1 MKKFLIAGILITLA
15 VAGFLFIR
23 NHTYAITIT
32 QEELQQKLAASF
44 PIEKTYLGLLGIKLS
59 NPQLTLQNGTDRV
72 QFQSDISTNVSWNGQ
87 SVSGTAQL
95 SSALRYDPTLAQFFL
110 DDFQVEKITGVG
122 LSDDKAA
129 KLKEAAGP
137 MLQEYL
143 KRYPIYTIEGS
154 DMKMRAAKLLVKDV
168 KVNSQ
173 AVHVIM
179 GL

>member
-1 MKKFLIAGILITLA
+1 MKKFLIGFVFIAL
-15 VAGFLFIR
+15 VVVGFLFIR

-32 QEELQQKLAASF
+32 QQELQQKLSASF
-44 PIEKTYLGLLGIKLS
+44 PMEKTYMGLLSVKLS
-59 NPQLTLQNGTDRV
+59 NPQLTLQNDTNRV

-87 SVSGTAQL
+87 SVNGTAQL
-95 SSALRYDPTLAQFFL
+95 SSSLRYDPTLAQFFL
-110 DDFQVEKITGVG
+110 DDFKVEKITGVG

-137 MLQEYL
+137 LVQEYL
-143 KRYPIYTIEGS
+143 KRYPIYTIEGT
-154 DMKMRAAKLLVKDV
+154 DLKMRAAKLLLKDV